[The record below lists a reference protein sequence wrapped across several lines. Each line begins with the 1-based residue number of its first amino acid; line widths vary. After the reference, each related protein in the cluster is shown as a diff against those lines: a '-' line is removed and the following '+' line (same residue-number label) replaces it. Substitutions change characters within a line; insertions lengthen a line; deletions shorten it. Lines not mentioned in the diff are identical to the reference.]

1 MPEEFENA
9 LRPTIALFGAR
20 QVEVTMN
27 GIGERAGNTSLEEVA
42 MILKSH
48 EANLHLQCDIN
59 IKKIYPTSRLIT
71 RLMRMPVQPN
81 KAIVGRNAFS
91 HSSGIHQDGV
101 LKNRENYEIIDPHDV
116 GVPESL
122 IVLTARSGRAAL
134 KHRLEKIGFEMDQAR
149 LDETYTKF
157 LDVADRK
164 KEVYDEDLLE
174 MMGESREGKIY
185 EIDHLEV
192 HCGKKHQA
200 SATVALVKN
209 GVRTIEIADGCG
221 PVDATLKAIDK
232 IVK

>member
-1 MPEEFENA
+1 
-9 LRPTIALFGAR
+9 
-20 QVEVTMN
+20 
-27 GIGERAGNTSLEEVA
+27 
-42 MILKSH
+42 
-48 EANLHLQCDIN
+48 
-59 IKKIYPTSRLIT
+59 
-71 RLMRMPVQPN
+71 
-81 KAIVGRNAFS
+81 
-91 HSSGIHQDGV
+91 

-232 IVK
+232 IVKEPVRLEEYLVQAITGGSEDTGKVHIQVSKDGVFYYGFGNDTDVIYATAKAYVDALNKL

>member
-1 MPEEFENA
+1 
-9 LRPTIALFGAR
+9 
-20 QVEVTMN
+20 
-27 GIGERAGNTSLEEVA
+27 
-42 MILKSH
+42 
-48 EANLHLQCDIN
+48 
-59 IKKIYPTSRLIT
+59 
-71 RLMRMPVQPN
+71 
-81 KAIVGRNAFS
+81 
-91 HSSGIHQDGV
+91 V

-232 IVK
+232 IVKEPVRLEEYLVQKPLPAAAKTREKYIFRCQKMACFIMDLVMIQT